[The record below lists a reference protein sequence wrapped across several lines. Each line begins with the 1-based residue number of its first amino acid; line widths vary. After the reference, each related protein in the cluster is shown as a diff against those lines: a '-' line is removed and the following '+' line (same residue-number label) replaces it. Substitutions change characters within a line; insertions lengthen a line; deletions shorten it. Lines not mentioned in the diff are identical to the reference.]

1 MSDEREYGRSPIEA
15 ALEIQEQLDAA
26 QDLMMSHIEVS
37 AMRWVK
43 PDEQRQRA
51 FQRWL
56 IGIAHWQWW
65 GGIVL
70 AAELN

>member
-26 QDLMMSHIEVS
+26 QDLMMSYIEVS
-37 AMRWVK
+37 AMRWAK

-51 FQRWL
+51 FQRRL
-56 IGIAHWQWW
+56 IDIAHRQWW